1 MPSSARSV
9 KPSLT
14 RLSIVSSNALT
25 LPIALVTAFRISEF
39 IETSQLPT
47 EGVMETALKCRT
59 MLLIV
64 TTVIAGAVQA
74 EDGKQIV
81 QAANTQWLSAFNS
94 GKAAALPAMYTT
106 DAILLADGSA
116 PITGRDGIQKYWEGA
131 LKMGLKDH
139 TFTPIAIKQEGK
151 VAYQAA
157 TWTIM
162 APKEGGGSTQATGS
176 AVHVLEKQPDGKWLI
191 KVHIYNTK

>member
-1 MPSSARSV
+1 ME
-9 KPSLT
+9 T
-14 RLSIVSSNALT
+14 RL
-25 LPIALVTAFRISEF
+25 
-39 IETSQLPT
+39 
-47 EGVMETALKCRT
+47 KYRT
-59 MLLIV
+59 MLFIFIAV
-64 TTVIAGAVQA
+64 TTGVVQG
-74 EDGKQIV
+74 EDGKQVV
-81 QAANTQWLSAFNS
+81 QNANTQWLAAFNS

-106 DAILLADGSA
+106 DAVLLADGSA

-131 LKMGLKDH
+131 LKMGLKGH
-139 TFTPIAIKQEGK
+139 TFAPITIRQEGK
-151 VAYQAA
+151 IAYQAA